1 MQRVLNVKRK
11 NNYMTF
17 LQKSKREQIQDAI
30 KGNQRLTRR
39 AKDMIKYNTVDKEFQ
54 RSLIKDQK
62 RLDAELKTFRKMLK
76 DLD

>member
-1 MQRVLNVKRK
+1 
-11 NNYMTF
+11 MTF

>member
-1 MQRVLNVKRK
+1 
-11 NNYMTF
+11 MTF

-30 KGNQRLTRR
+30 KVNQRLTRR